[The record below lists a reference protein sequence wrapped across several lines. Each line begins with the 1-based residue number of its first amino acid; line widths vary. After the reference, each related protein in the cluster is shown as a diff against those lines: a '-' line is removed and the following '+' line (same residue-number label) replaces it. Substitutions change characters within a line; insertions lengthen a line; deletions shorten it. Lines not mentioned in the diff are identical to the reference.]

1 MFRLD
6 GRLIKDWLKEE
17 SGATTVDWV
26 ALVAGAMAF
35 ALVALASIS
44 SGVVIFSEGT
54 ETALTSQVIGAF

>member
-1 MFRLD
+1 MVQL
-6 GRLIKDWLKEE
+6 GKKMVNDWLTDE

-26 ALVAGAMAF
+26 ALIAGAMAF

-54 ETALTSQVIGAF
+54 ETALVSQPIGIF

>member
-1 MFRLD
+1 MF
-6 GRLIKDWLKEE
+6 
-17 SGATTVDWV
+17 TVDWV